1 MEKTL
6 NELMKICKEICLTI
20 SRLNIGGV
28 LSLNT
33 PLQVLLKKE
42 FLEYAIYLAD
52 ADAELTMEEQEL
64 IRDLLDIS
72 PKAVEVNEI
81 RNMLAISGRAYE
93 STRPKA
99 LKYFILADAGRKI
112 GGDPY
117 QYQNAQILVDTYRLF
132 GEHLLAV
139 TAVAGEE
146 ANRRFTGY
154 VRTLENFLKEYG
166 VFYTGAQKLIVPK
179 PFFAA
184 AKPVDVEKE
193 ADVDDLLEK
202 LNALVGLTRVKHE
215 IASLVNLI
223 RVQKLREKRGLKT
236 ADISKHMVFY
246 GNPGTGKT
254 TVARLLGKIY
264 QGLGVLRGGQL
275 VEVDRGGLVCGYVGQ
290 TALKTQEVLD
300 KALDGV
306 LFIDEAYTLNVGK
319 GENDFGQEAVD
330 TILKAMEDK
339 RDRLVVIVA
348 GYEAPMEEFLSSNP
362 GLKSRFN
369 KYIQFDDYT
378 SGELLE
384 ILESMSR
391 AKDYHLA
398 PEALLCARTYFER
411 CLAVQGD
418 HFGNAREVRNFLE
431 RAITNHASR
440 VVNISNPTEE
450 ELTTICCPDV
460 ENITPNEIT

>member
-6 NELMKICKEICLTI
+6 NELMQICNQICLTI

-28 LSLNT
+28 LTLST
-33 PLQVLLKKE
+33 PLRVLMRKE
-42 FLEYAIYLAD
+42 LLEYAIYLAD
-52 ADAELTMEEQEL
+52 ADQELTMEEQEL
-64 IRDLLDIS
+64 IRDTLGIR
-72 PKAVEVNEI
+72 PKPVEINDI
-81 RNMLAISGRAYE
+81 RNALAISGTSYE
-93 STRPKA
+93 TSRPKA
-99 LKYFILADAGRKI
+99 LKYFILADAGKKI
-112 GGDPY
+112 GNDPY

-139 TAVAGEE
+139 TAIAGEE

-154 VRTLENFLKEYG
+154 MQMLENFLKEYG
-166 VFYTGAQKLIVPK
+166 VFYTSVQKCITPK
-179 PFFAA
+179 PFLAA
-184 AKPVDVEKE
+184 SKPVDVEKPV
-193 ADVDDLLEK
+193 DVDSLLEE
-202 LNALVGLTRVKHE
+202 LNELVGLSRVKQE
-215 IASLVNLI
+215 ISNLVNLI
-223 RVQKLREKRGLKT
+223 RVQKMREKRGFKT

-264 QGLGVLRGGQL
+264 QGLGVLRCGQL

-290 TALKTQEVLD
+290 TATKTQEVID
-300 KALDGV
+300 KAMDGV

-378 SGELLE
+378 PGELME
-384 ILESMSR
+384 ILGSMSQ
-391 AKDYHLA
+391 AKDYRLA
-398 PEALLCARTYFER
+398 PEALLAAKDYFAR
-411 CLAVQGD
+411 CLREQGD

-440 VVNISNPTEE
+440 VVNIGNPTEA
-450 ELTTICCPDV
+450 ELTTICYQDV
-460 ENITPNEIT
+460 EGIQPNEIS